1 MPFVNSQGPIPGI
14 DFSFP
19 DIYLQP
25 TPVGPIP
32 MPMPSV
38 GMRPTEIPTC
48 FRFLISCMPS
58 HNLMNAAP
66 VCIAGPGPGVLSG
79 MVCSKTANMKGS
91 VKLIIQAMPA
101 TRALMDPT
109 VQNGMS
115 PNSFGTTIV
124 PSQIR
129 LLNPSG

>member
-1 MPFVNSQGPIPGI
+1 MPFVNSQGPIPGM
-14 DFSFP
+14 DFSVP
-19 DIYLQP
+19 DVYLQP

-32 MPMPSV
+32 VPLFSM
-38 GMRPTEIPTC
+38 GMRPTDIPIC
-48 FRFLISCMPS
+48 LRFYLTCMPG
-58 HNLMNAAP
+58 HNLMNMAP
-66 VCIAGPGPGVLSG
+66 VSIAGPGPGVLSG
-79 MVCSKTANMKGS
+79 MVCSKSANLKGS
-91 VKLIIQAMPA
+91 VKLFVQAMPA

-109 VQNGMS
+109 IQNGIS